1 MAMDLRD
8 PNVWVSHLLENLPE
22 EKLASALKDDNPN
35 WEYIDGEIVKLGSL
49 AHSQLDIPE
58 LQRRGLVILASES
71 KDFRLLAHLLRTLQH
86 AGDPHLA
93 LRLLALYVEHYW
105 AVAAPQN
112 MAHKKRFASQVIKR
126 FETGIEVFSQN
137 AATAQ
142 RDALSGELA
151 KLAQCWQSHNAPELA
166 QATDDLFALYQRA
179 FNRAAPAPVPTPA
192 ASGSSPQTTA
202 TSESGVTQPSAPA
215 PQIVIDSH
223 DDKAWRDTLLK
234 VAAILCERQPDS
246 PQGYRLR
253 RHALWQNITSTPQAE
268 SDGRTPLAAVS
279 ADMVA
284 DYHAQ
289 LGSADMALWQQ
300 VEKSVLLAPYW
311 LDGHC
316 LSAQT
321 ALRLG
326 YKQVADAIR
335 DEVIRFLERL
345 PRFKVSAFWLLIL
358 AWIFLLVWIW
368 WKGPMWTLY
377 EEQWLKPLANRWLA
391 TAAWG
396 IIALVW
402 LTVRVM
408 KRLQQLEKMQKQ
420 QREEAVDPLSV
431 ELNAQ
436 QRYLDR
442 WLLRLQRHLDN
453 RRFLWQLPWYMV
465 IGPAGSGKTT
475 LLREGFPSDIIY
487 APEGARGAEQR
498 LYLTPHV
505 GKQAVIFDI
514 DGTLCAP
521 ADADILHRRLWEH
534 ALGWLKEKRARQPLN
549 GIILT
554 LDLPDLLTA
563 DKRRREHLLQTLRS
577 RLQDIRQHL
586 HCQLPVYVV
595 LTRLDLLQ
603 GFAALFQSLNR
614 QDRDAI
620 LGVTFTRR
628 AHENDDWRTELNA
641 FWQTWVDRMN
651 LALPDLMVAQ
661 THTRASLFS
670 FSRQMQGSREPL
682 VSLLEGLL
690 DGENMNVMLRGVYLT
705 SSLQRGQ
712 MDDIFTQSAARQYRL
727 GNNPLAS
734 WPLVDTAPYFTRSLF
749 PQALLAEPN
758 LATES
763 RAWLIRSRRRL
774 TVFSATGGVAALLL
788 ITGWHHYYNGNY
800 QSGITVLKQAKAF
813 MDVPPPQ
820 GEDDFGNLQLPLLN
834 PVRDATLAYGD
845 WGDRSRLADMGLYQG
860 RRIGPYVE
868 QTYLQLLEQRYLP
881 SLFNG
886 LVKAMNAAP
895 PESEEKLAVLRV
907 MRMLED
913 KSGRNNEVV
922 KQYMAKRWSEKFHGQ
937 RDIQAQLMS
946 HLDYALAH
954 TDWHA
959 ERQAGDGDAISRW
972 TPYDKPVVSA
982 QKELSKLPVYQR
994 VYQSLKTRALGVL
1007 PADLNLRDQVGPTF
1021 DQVFTSA
1028 DDNKLVVPQ
1037 FITRYGL
1044 QSYFVKQRDEL
1055 VELTAMDS
1063 WVLNLTR
1070 NVKYSDAD
1078 RAEIQHQLTEQYI
1091 SDYTATWRAG
1101 MDNLNIRNF
1110 ESIGQLTGA
1119 LEQVISGDQPL
1130 QRALTVLRD
1139 NTQPGVFSEKLSAKE
1154 REEALAEPDYQLLTR
1169 LGHEFAPENSTLA
1182 VQKDKE
1188 STMQAVY
1195 QQLTE
1200 LHRYLLAIQNAPVP
1214 GKSALKAVQLR
1225 LDQNSSDPIFATRQ
1239 MAKTLPAPLNRWVG
1253 RLADQ
1258 AWHVVMVE
1266 AVHYME
1272 VDWRDS
1278 VVKPFNEQ
1286 LANNYPF
1293 NPRSAQD
1300 ASLDAFER
1308 FFKPDGILDTFY
1320 QQNLK
1325 LFIDNDLSLEDGD
1338 NNVIIREDIIAQLE
1352 TAQKIRDIFFS
1363 KQNGLGTSFAVE
1375 TVSLSGNKRRSV
1387 LNLDGQLVD
1396 YSQGRNYT
1404 AHLVWPNNMREG
1416 NESKLTLIGTSG
1428 NAPRSISFSGPWAQ
1442 FRLFGA
1448 GQLTGV
1454 QDGNFTVRFSV
1465 DGGAM
1470 TYRVHTDT
1478 EDNPFSGGLF
1488 SQFGLS
1494 DTLY

>member
-1 MAMDLRD
+1 MPR
-8 PNVWVSHLLENLPE
+8 
-22 EKLASALKDDNPN
+22 
-35 WEYIDGEIVKLGSL
+35 
-49 AHSQLDIPE
+49 
-58 LQRRGLVILASES
+58 
-71 KDFRLLAHLLRTLQH
+71 
-86 AGDPHLA
+86 
-93 LRLLALYVEHYW
+93 LRL
-105 AVAAPQN
+105 
-112 MAHKKRFASQVIKR
+112 F
-126 FETGIEVFSQN
+126 
-137 AATAQ
+137 
-142 RDALSGELA
+142 
-151 KLAQCWQSHNAPELA
+151 
-166 QATDDLFALYQRA
+166 
-179 FNRAAPAPVPTPA
+179 
-192 ASGSSPQTTA
+192 
-202 TSESGVTQPSAPA
+202 
-215 PQIVIDSH
+215 
-223 DDKAWRDTLLK
+223 
-234 VAAILCERQPDS
+234 AILCFDSQERREAPRLVYRLDTRGAGLYRRQPVTVPPVPCHLRFTRQRHPPRQVTLPPPDPFCHS
-246 PQGYRLR
+246 PSQRVVEVAALDQWLAMLYPRVEHQAVLAVVVVVVGPLVVHPYHPFRDAVRLLRQPAVFIVAVDIVRIFRDAVIRPCRERAVRVQFRVRQPVSCRVR
-253 RHALWQNITSTPQAE
+253 R
-268 SDGRTPLAAVS
+268 
-279 ADMVA
+279 
-284 DYHAQ
+284 
-289 LGSADMALWQQ
+289 
-300 VEKSVLLAPYW
+300 
-311 LDGHC
+311 
-316 LSAQT
+316 
-321 ALRLG
+321 
-326 YKQVADAIR
+326 IR
-335 DEVIRFLERL
+335 DIDIQVRRRGVDARQPSRVAVTVL
-345 PRFKVSAFWLLIL
+345 PA
-358 AWIFLLVWIW
+358 
-368 WKGPMWTLY
+368 
-377 EEQWLKPLANRWLA
+377 
-391 TAAWG
+391 
-396 IIALVW
+396 
-402 LTVRVM
+402 
-408 KRLQQLEKMQKQ
+408 
-420 QREEAVDPLSV
+420 
-431 ELNAQ
+431 
-436 QRYLDR
+436 
-442 WLLRLQRHLDN
+442 LLR
-453 RRFLWQLPWYMV
+453 
-465 IGPAGSGKTT
+465 A
-475 LLREGFPSDIIY
+475 
-487 APEGARGAEQR
+487 
-498 LYLTPHV
+498 
-505 GKQAVIFDI
+505 
-514 DGTLCAP
+514 
-521 ADADILHRRLWEH
+521 ADAD
-534 ALGWLKEKRARQPLN
+534 
-549 GIILT
+549 
-554 LDLPDLLTA
+554 
-563 DKRRREHLLQTLRS
+563 
-577 RLQDIRQHL
+577 
-586 HCQLPVYVV
+586 
-595 LTRLDLLQ
+595 
-603 GFAALFQSLNR
+603 
-614 QDRDAI
+614 
-620 LGVTFTRR
+620 
-628 AHENDDWRTELNA
+628 
-641 FWQTWVDRMN
+641 
-651 LALPDLMVAQ
+651 
-661 THTRASLFS
+661 
-670 FSRQMQGSREPL
+670 
-682 VSLLEGLL
+682 
-690 DGENMNVMLRGVYLT
+690 
-705 SSLQRGQ
+705 
-712 MDDIFTQSAARQYRL
+712 
-727 GNNPLAS
+727 
-734 WPLVDTAPYFTRSLF
+734 
-749 PQALLAEPN
+749 
-758 LATES
+758 
-763 RAWLIRSRRRL
+763 
-774 TVFSATGGVAALLL
+774 
-788 ITGWHHYYNGNY
+788 
-800 QSGITVLKQAKAF
+800 
-813 MDVPPPQ
+813 
-820 GEDDFGNLQLPLLN
+820 
-834 PVRDATLAYGD
+834 
-845 WGDRSRLADMGLYQG
+845 
-860 RRIGPYVE
+860 
-868 QTYLQLLEQRYLP
+868 YLP

-1037 FITRYGL
+1037 FLTRYGL

-1070 NVKYSDAD
+1070 SVKYSDAD
-1078 RAEIQHQLTEQYI
+1078 RAEIQRQLTEQYI

-1253 RLADQ
+1253 RLTDQ